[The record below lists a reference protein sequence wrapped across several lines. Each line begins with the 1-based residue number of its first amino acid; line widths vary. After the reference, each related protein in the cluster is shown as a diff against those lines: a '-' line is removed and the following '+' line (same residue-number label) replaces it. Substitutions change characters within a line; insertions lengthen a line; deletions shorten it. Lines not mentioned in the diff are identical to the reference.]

1 MEKQYYREIENKLK
15 KVHSRENLVASKR
28 GIGETSIVFVVLL
41 FLSLYIVG
49 SSTFNTTVRTILF
62 YTVLSGSVLY
72 LIIRVLIPIYK
83 AFTNSGFDLNKYAL
97 RVGEHFP
104 ELKDELANGLQL
116 VKTEGVSDSPQ
127 LVDAAFKSV
136 YLKSKDISFTDIIT
150 LKEERKYFL
159 SGIYILFVF
168 TIMTFF
174 IPFFS
179 TSFSQL
185 WNHDIEYS
193 IPPEFT
199 INVTPG
205 DQSITKG
212 SDIRLTAKVEG
223 EDVNKISFYS
233 SSAADFGFIEK
244 VIKADSNN
252 IFTIDEKT
260 VKNSFLY
267 YFRSGKIS
275 SRTHQI
281 TVIDRPVIKGLSLE
295 VTPPSYSGLPTE
307 TLEDNGNIT
316 SLAGSK
322 VKWNIIS
329 SKELKRAEISF
340 ANGDALPMNVSDDE
354 AFVEFRIM
362 ENRRYSIVLTDADSI
377 KNVNP
382 IEYSIKIEP
391 DEYPFITV
399 ISPDADV
406 KLGADNSVP
415 FRLKIADDYGFNS
428 LKLKY
433 RLSASRFTEITENFS
448 SIRIPLNGGVTEKE
462 IDYLWD
468 MVPLF
473 LAENDVVTY
482 YFELFDNDFVNGPK
496 STKTRTYTVRVPS
509 LDELFATA
517 EKIQEESTKSLEETL
532 KEAAELNQELEQI
545 SNEMKR
551 DEKELTWEEKE
562 KIENAVEKFQELE
575 KKVDEI
581 NKQMSEMQKEM
592 QENNLLSE
600 ETMEKYQELQKLM
613 EEITGEDLKKAF
625 EKMQEMLQNLDRNQN
640 QSAFEDLKQNE
651 EMFQKSIERTI
662 NLLKRLQ
669 IEQKV
674 DELTKRTEDLLN
686 QQNELSEENKNSNSE
701 SENQELAQ
709 KQNEITEKLDQL
721 REEMENLQEKMSEFD
736 DMPKDQLEKMMEEFD
751 KMQNQQ
757 LSEMAQQQ
765 MRQNQNQQAQQN
777 QEQISQ
783 NMQQMQQMMNMMQQ
797 QMQQMNQMQVF
808 KDMMRAIDNLLTVSK
823 EQEKLKE
830 LSKSLSPSSSQFKE
844 NAREQ
849 SQLQNDLSKILDR
862 LSELSQKTFA
872 ISPEMGKALGDA
884 QREMSMAL
892 SSLQNRNG
900 AMASRNQGKA
910 MKSLNEAA
918 NLMSSA
924 MQNMMNQQG
933 NGNGMMSMMQQL
945 QQMSQQQQMLNQ
957 MTQQLQKQGQLSQ
970 QQMASLQ
977 KLARE
982 QQLIQKSLQELNKEA
997 KESGQSKK
1005 ITSDLERIVREM
1017 QEVISG
1023 MNTQKLDDE
1032 LLLKQENILSKLLD
1046 AQRSIN
1052 ERDFEKNRESESGE
1066 EFVRETPPDILF
1078 STEEGRDKLRDAL
1091 LKASKEGYSKD
1102 YEELIRK
1109 YFEAL
1114 QKAESS
1120 KRN

>member
-1 MEKQYYREIENKLK
+1 MEKQYFTEIENKLK
-15 KVHSRENLVASKR
+15 KVHTRENQVKSLG
-28 GIGETSIVFVVLL
+28 GIGETFIVFVVLL
-41 FLSLYIVG
+41 MLSLYVVG
-49 SSTFNTTVRTILF
+49 SSSFDTTVRTIIF
-62 YTVLSGSVLY
+62 YTVLLGSVLY
-72 LIIRVLIPIYK
+72 VSVRVIFPFYK
-83 AFTNSGFDLNKYAL
+83 AVTNAGFELNEYAL
-97 RVGEHFP
+97 RVGKHFP

-116 VKTEGVSDSPQ
+116 VNTEGVSDSPQ

-136 YLKSKDISFTDIIT
+136 YLKSKDLNFNSIISS
-150 LKEERKYFL
+150 KEERKYFL
-159 SGIYILFVF
+159 NGIWNLIGA
-168 TIMTFF
+168 TIMILF

-179 TSFSQL
+179 NSFSNL
-185 WNHDIEYS
+185 WNYNTEYTKPLP
-193 IPPEFT
+193 IR

-212 SDIRLTAKVEG
+212 SDITLSAKIEG
-223 EDVNKISFYS
+223 EEINRISFFS
-233 SSAADFGFIEK
+233 MSAEDSDFTERIIGS
-244 VIKADSNN
+244 DSTKT
-252 IFTIDEKT
+252 FRIDEKA
-260 VKNSFLY
+260 VKNSFR
-267 YFRSGKIS
+267 YFFSADGIIS
-275 SRTHQI
+275 EQYKI
-281 TVIDRPVIKGLSLE
+281 TVIDRPVIKGLSLK
-295 VTPPSYSGLPTE
+295 VVPPAYSGLPVE
-307 TLEDNGNIT
+307 TFEDNGNIT
-316 SLAGSK
+316 ALRGSK
-322 VKWNIIS
+322 AEWSITS
-329 SKELKRAEISF
+329 SKELINGEIKFGSSESIP
-340 ANGDALPMNVSDDE
+340 LEVSGEE
-354 AFVEFRIM
+354 AYGFIRIK
-362 ENRRYSIVLTDADSI
+362 ENRKYSILLTDKDSVN
-377 KNVNP
+377 NVNP
-382 IEYSIKIEP
+382 IEYSIKIQL
-391 DEYPFITV
+391 DEYPFIDV

-406 KLGADNSVP
+406 KLGADNSIP
-415 FRLKIADDYGFNS
+415 FRLKIADDYGFSN
-428 LKLKY
+428 LQLKY
-433 RLSASRFTEITENFS
+433 RLSASRFTQVSENFS
-448 SIRIPLNGGVTEKE
+448 TIIIPMNGGTTEKE

-482 YFELFDNDFVNGPK
+482 YFEVYDNDVVSGPK

-517 EKIQEESTKSLEETL
+517 EKVQENSTKSLEETL
-532 KEAAELNQELEQI
+532 KEAAELNKELEQI

-640 QSAFEDLKQNE
+640 QSAFEDMKQNE
-651 EMFQKSIERTI
+651 ERFQKSIERTI

-686 QQNELSEENKNSNSE
+686 QQNELSEENKSNNSE
-701 SENQELAQ
+701 SKNQELAQ
-709 KQNEITEKLDQL
+709 KQDEITEKLDKL
-721 REEMENLQEKMSEFD
+721 REEMENLQEKMSEFS
-736 DMPKDQLEKMMEEFD
+736 DMPQDQLEKMMEEFD
-751 KMQNQQ
+751 KMNNQQ

-765 MRQNQNQQAQQN
+765 MQQNQNQQAQQN

-823 EQEKLKE
+823 EQEKLKD
-830 LSKSLSPSSSQFKE
+830 LSKTLSPSSSQFKE
-844 NAREQ
+844 NSRKQ
-849 SQLQNDLSKILDR
+849 SQLQNDLSKILDK
-862 LSELSQKTFA
+862 LGELSQKTFA

-884 QREMSMAL
+884 QREMSMSL
-892 SSLQNRNG
+892 NSLQNRNG
-900 AMASRNQGKA
+900 AMASRNQGQA

-918 NLMSSA
+918 NLMSNA

-982 QQLIQKSLQELNKEA
+982 QQIIQKSLQELNKEA

-1005 ITSDLERIVREM
+1005 ITSDLERIVRDM

-1052 ERDFEKNRESESGE
+1052 ERDFEKNRESESGK
-1066 EFVRETPPDILF
+1066 EFARETPPDLLF

-1091 LKASKEGYSKD
+1091 LRASKEGYSKD

-1114 QKAESS
+1114 QKAKE
-1120 KRN
+1120 N